1 MIGFFFQDLDS
12 ISLVIC
18 MFVMKEVKKIV
29 FINVRKCLNGI
40 KNNVVNKK
48 YENGLLCIE
57 VVEVRNVYWKKLI
70 FIFVLKIFFFY
81 DFILK
86 FNV

>member
-1 MIGFFFQDLDS
+1 
-12 ISLVIC
+12 

-70 FIFVLKIFFFY
+70 FIFVLKICFFY

>member
-1 MIGFFFQDLDS
+1 
-12 ISLVIC
+12 

-70 FIFVLKIFFFY
+70 FIFVLKIFFF
-81 DFILK
+81 L
-86 FNV
+86 

>member
-1 MIGFFFQDLDS
+1 
-12 ISLVIC
+12 

-70 FIFVLKIFFFY
+70 FIFVLIFFM
-81 DFILK
+81 IL
-86 FNV
+86 F

>member
-1 MIGFFFQDLDS
+1 
-12 ISLVIC
+12 

-70 FIFVLKIFFFY
+70 FIFVLKIFLNFF
-81 DFILK
+81 FMIL
-86 FNV
+86 F

>member
-1 MIGFFFQDLDS
+1 
-12 ISLVIC
+12 

-70 FIFVLKIFFFY
+70 FIFVLKIFLNLFFM
-81 DFILK
+81 IL
-86 FNV
+86 F

>member
-1 MIGFFFQDLDS
+1 
-12 ISLVIC
+12 

>member
-57 VVEVRNVYWKKLI
+57 VVEVRNNYWKKLI
-70 FIFVLKIFFFY
+70 FIFVLKIFLNLFFM
-81 DFILK
+81 IL
-86 FNV
+86 F

>member
-1 MIGFFFQDLDS
+1 
-12 ISLVIC
+12 

-57 VVEVRNVYWKKLI
+57 VVEVRNVYWKS
-70 FIFVLKIFFFY
+70 
-81 DFILK
+81 
-86 FNV
+86 

>member
-1 MIGFFFQDLDS
+1 
-12 ISLVIC
+12 

-70 FIFVLKIFFFY
+70 FIFVLKIFLNFF
-81 DFILK
+81 FMTL
-86 FNV
+86 F

>member
-1 MIGFFFQDLDS
+1 
-12 ISLVIC
+12 
-18 MFVMKEVKKIV
+18 MFVMIEVKKIV

-70 FIFVLKIFFFY
+70 FIFVLKIFLNFF
-81 DFILK
+81 FMIL
-86 FNV
+86 F

>member
-70 FIFVLKIFFFY
+70 FIFVLKIFLNF
-81 DFILK
+81 
-86 FNV
+86 